1 MSGDIPTELGNLV
14 SLQNLDLRK
23 CFDDLENDC

>member
-1 MSGDIPTELGNLV
+1 MSGDIPTELGHLV